1 MGTGVRQQC
10 TAADRKRICELQ
22 LAHKDLTQEKLTALI
37 ADQLK
42 LPNIKRPTVTG
53 ILKESHKWLNSA
65 DTTADKRVRDRKPLH
80 ENLETV
86 LMQWFGQLR
95 ARGALI
101 SDRLLV
107 EKARELAQKLSIAD
121 FKASDGRL
129 AKFKKRHNI
138 KLQRPHGESGAADLE
153 GVDVAQKVI
162 PLIISELGYTLDT
175 VYNMDETGLYYRAK
189 PSKTLA
195 QGVLA
200 AACAS

>member
-1 MGTGVRQQC
+1 MKTWRLFSCSGLVSS
-10 TAADRKRICELQ
+10 EP
-22 LAHKDLTQEKLTALI
+22 EAL
-37 ADQLK
+37 
-42 LPNIKRPTVTG
+42 
-53 ILKESHKWLNSA
+53 
-65 DTTADKRVRDRKPLH
+65 
-80 ENLETV
+80 
-86 LMQWFGQLR
+86 
-95 ARGALI
+95 LI

-121 FKASDGRL
+121 FKASDGWL

-162 PLIISELGYTLDT
+162 PLIISELGSTLDT

>member
-80 ENLETV
+80 ENLEAV

-121 FKASDGRL
+121 FKASDGWL

-175 VYNMDETGLYYRAK
+175 VYPMDETGLYYRAK